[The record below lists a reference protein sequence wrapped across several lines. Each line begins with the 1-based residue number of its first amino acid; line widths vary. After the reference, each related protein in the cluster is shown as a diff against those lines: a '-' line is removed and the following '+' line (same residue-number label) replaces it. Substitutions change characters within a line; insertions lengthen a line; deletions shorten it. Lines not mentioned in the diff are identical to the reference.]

1 MCKKIYKCHK
11 LHLCFKSCISYTE
24 PLLPVYITPLLERSL
39 EDLTAKDLGYLILGP
54 GHICAVC

>member
-1 MCKKIYKCHK
+1 MIYSPIRFFENVEDMQSASACLHNFLAQKK
-11 LHLCFKSCISYTE
+11 
-24 PLLPVYITPLLERSL
+24 L